1 MIRQRELPCGCE
13 EIERNGEKHTL
24 YTCQQHGGG
33 PLSFG
38 RAFTQEGLRTLDSMS
53 QAIRG
58 SGPSVTSR
66 AGTEAHR
73 RVGMIPELA
82 APYGT
87 PSPSRSPLGLLADIL
102 FDDAVALPHPVTQR
116 VTIEPEELKLLR
128 ALVQC
133 ERITLLNERRTY
145 VFARRGDTTRFNEL
159 IRDVDRKLYSVTRL
173 GDKLSVL
180 ARSGRVQ

>member
-13 EIERNGEKHTL
+13 EIERNGEKHIL

-66 AGTEAHR
+66 AGTQAHR
-73 RVGMIPELA
+73 RVPTLTE
-82 APYGT
+82 T
-87 PSPSRSPLGLLADIL
+87 
-102 FDDAVALPHPVTQR
+102 VTQR
-116 VTIEPEELKLLR
+116 VTVEPDELKLLR

-133 ERITLLNERRTY
+133 ERMVLLNERRAY
-145 VFARRGDTTRFNEL
+145 VLARRGDTTRFQEL
-159 IRDVDRKLYSVTRL
+159 IRQIDGKLFSVTRL
-173 GDKLSVL
+173 GDKLSML
-180 ARSGRVQ
+180 AKSERVQQ